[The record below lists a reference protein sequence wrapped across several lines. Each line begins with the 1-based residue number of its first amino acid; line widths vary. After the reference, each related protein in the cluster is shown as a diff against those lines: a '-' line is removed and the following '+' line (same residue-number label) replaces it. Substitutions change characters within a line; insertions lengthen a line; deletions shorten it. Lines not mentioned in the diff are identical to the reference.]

1 MVSFYRFIVHSTE
14 LSDLENRELS
24 DLTDNSRFLGKEP
37 GERKRGGEND
47 GERGERDPSES

>member
-37 GERKRGGEND
+37 GERERGGEND
-47 GERGERDPSES
+47 R